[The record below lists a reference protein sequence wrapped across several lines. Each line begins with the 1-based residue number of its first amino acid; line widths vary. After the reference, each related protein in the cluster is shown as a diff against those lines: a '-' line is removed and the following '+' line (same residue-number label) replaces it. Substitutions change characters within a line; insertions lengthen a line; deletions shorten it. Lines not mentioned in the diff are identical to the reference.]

1 MAGVVEDMVRQSQCL
16 DKINYKVLLIWDSEC
31 NCDVGWVTVS
41 KTCGGRELKEKWRDS
56 KYEVRDWNLDTEP
69 DIVSNSV
76 DMRDVRDVIDMNM
89 ERQCQYVDKTNY
101 KVLLIWDSECN
112 CDVGWITVRK
122 NCVGRELEEKWRE
135 SKYDVRDWNLE
146 TEPDIVSNNVDM
158 KDVSDVIDMN
168 IEKEEI
174 VIGDKDKNKNVNKGN
189 IVRDENSISANMEL
203 KVKIGHKS
211 QESSAGG
218 ESLGGSGRPRRE
230 GWSFSPPSY
239 HSRISP
245 SGVYSA
251 TTPQPLYPYHT
262 QLTAPQ
268 PSKVGLGFVSHSYG
282 LN

>member
-31 NCDVGWVTVS
+31 NCDVGWVTVL

-56 KYEVRDWNLDTEP
+56 KYEVREWNLDTEL

-76 DMRDVRDVIDMNM
+76 DMRDVR
-89 ERQCQYVDKTNY
+89 
-101 KVLLIWDSECN
+101 
-112 CDVGWITVRK
+112 
-122 NCVGRELEEKWRE
+122 
-135 SKYDVRDWNLE
+135 
-146 TEPDIVSNNVDM
+146 
-158 KDVSDVIDMN
+158 DVIDMN

-239 HSRISP
+239 HSRISQ
-245 SGVYSA
+245 SGIYSA

-268 PSKVGLGFVSHSYG
+268 PSKVGLGFVSHSYH

>member
-41 KTCGGRELKEKWRDS
+41 KTCGGRELEEKWRDS

-89 ERQCQYVDKTNY
+89 ERQCQYLDKTNY

-122 NCVGRELEEKWRE
+122 NCVGRELEEKWRD

-158 KDVSDVIDMN
+158 KDVSDVIDVN

-174 VIGDKDKNKNVNKGN
+174 VIGDKDNNKNVNKGN
-189 IVRDENSISANMEL
+189 IV
-203 KVKIGHKS
+203 
-211 QESSAGG
+211 
-218 ESLGGSGRPRRE
+218 
-230 GWSFSPPSY
+230 
-239 HSRISP
+239 
-245 SGVYSA
+245 
-251 TTPQPLYPYHT
+251 
-262 QLTAPQ
+262 
-268 PSKVGLGFVSHSYG
+268 
-282 LN
+282 